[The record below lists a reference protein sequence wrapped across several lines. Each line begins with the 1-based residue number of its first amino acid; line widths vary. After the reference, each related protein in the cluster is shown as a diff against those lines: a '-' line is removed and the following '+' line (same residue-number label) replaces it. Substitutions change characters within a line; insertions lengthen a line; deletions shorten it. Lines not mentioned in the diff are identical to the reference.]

1 MEARKRVLSA
11 EKEGILLHHP
21 QINLAG
27 HFLSHVRQFLVISI
41 PFYKFSFT
49 SGIQRKETC
58 MILFNPPHGFLLN
71 LQIAL
76 KRRF

>member
-1 MEARKRVLSA
+1 MEARKSVLSA
-11 EKEGILLHHP
+11 EKGGDSSPPSTDKPNRPFSFTCEAIL
-21 QINLAG
+21 G
-27 HFLSHVRQFLVISI
+27 HFLSV
-41 PFYKFSFT
+41 YKFSFT
-49 SGIQRKETC
+49 SGIQRKETF